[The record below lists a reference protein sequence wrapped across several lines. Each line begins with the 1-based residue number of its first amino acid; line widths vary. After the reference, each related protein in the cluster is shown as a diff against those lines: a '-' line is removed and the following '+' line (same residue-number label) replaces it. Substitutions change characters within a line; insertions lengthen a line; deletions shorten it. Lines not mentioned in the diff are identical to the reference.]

1 MYICNII
8 TYKVII
14 VISQI
19 DLVLSIIY
27 LFWNMGFNTIAFE
40 IAKKNTWNYFIKM

>member
-1 MYICNII
+1 MYICNRT

-27 LFWNMGFNTIAFE
+27 LYWNMGFNTITFQ
-40 IAKKNTWNYFIKM
+40 IAKKIT